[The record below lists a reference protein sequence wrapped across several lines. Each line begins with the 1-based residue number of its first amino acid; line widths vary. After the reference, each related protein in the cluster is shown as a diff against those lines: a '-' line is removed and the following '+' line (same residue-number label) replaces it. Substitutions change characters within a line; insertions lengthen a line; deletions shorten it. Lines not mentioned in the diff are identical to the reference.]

1 MRIGIWCNTQIK
13 IEEIFTYIVNEYKEQ
28 IYRAQYNKW
37 SGMIQFNNGDR
48 IDIVPAFAITK
59 GYRFDKIYV
68 DENIDQEFYWRVI
81 CPHIINTEHI
91 DNPIQIFFKNQ
102 GQYKTI
108 PAKEYFLAKEN
119 K

>member
-1 MRIGIWCNTQIK
+1 M
-13 IEEIFTYIVNEYKEQ
+13 V
-28 IYRAQYNKW
+28 IY
-37 SGMIQFNNGDR
+37 
-48 IDIVPAFAITK
+48 
-59 GYRFDKIYV
+59 
-68 DENIDQEFYWRVI
+68 
-81 CPHIINTEHI
+81 PHIINTEHI